1 MGGADG
7 ESPASAAA
15 WQRPAVLARA
25 AAMNAPAAHPSPIGG
40 VDAVADTVSGTVSG
54 RFVDLLAPD
63 WRDIDLDDVAH
74 GLARVNRWAGQARRA
89 FSNAEH
95 CLLAGRLVPPRFRLA
110 ADLHDAHEAIIGDL
124 IKPFKRALVA
134 RVGENVAF
142 AVKRIKFDL
151 DVAVARAVVERFAPA
166 LAHGFEGCEIEARFL
181 ADEMWSDE
189 VKAAAARA
197 GRYEDAVRRRDA
209 LTTLDSFGE
218 MASRQIPVWEPDRGE
233 LAARW
238 IAEVKALTEARFAGR
253 GA

>member
-1 MGGADG
+1 
-7 ESPASAAA
+7 
-15 WQRPAVLARA
+15 
-25 AAMNAPAAHPSPIGG
+25 MNAPMARPSPISG

-74 GLARVNRWAGQARRA
+74 GLSQVNRWAGQSRRT
-89 FSNAEH
+89 FSDAEH

-124 IKPFKRALVA
+124 IKPFERALVA

-142 AVKRIKFDL
+142 AIRRIKFGL
-151 DVAVARAVVERFAPA
+151 DEAIARAVVERFGPTDAIAPG
-166 LAHGFEGCEIEARFL
+166 LLFSFEDEAIL
-181 ADEMWSDE
+181 IACEMWSDE
-189 VKAAAARA
+189 VKVADDRA

-233 LAARW
+233 LAAQW